1 MLRVIIN
8 GVPLL
13 KARSGIGTYVYYN
26 FSAMREI
33 ESDWSPYFYYG
44 SQLTNQIKAPQPV
57 AGFPELKHKLPDEK
71 RYFSYRF
78 LLDKVFNL
86 RTRLKKFHLYHETDH
101 VPMPFQ
107 GPTVLTI
114 HDLSFIHYPETHPK
128 ARLWYLDKY
137 FYSRLNW
144 VTQFITVSVV
154 IQKEMMKYLSI
165 PQSSITV
172 IPLGV
177 SNQFRPHSER
187 DLICS
192 LKKYGLTPQSFLLYV
207 GAIEPRKNLS
217 VLLRAYAALPSS
229 LRKGK
234 PLVLAGGSGWLMEE
248 FDEQIQKLKIH
259 STVLKLGYI
268 PTEDLPALYCGAVA
282 FIYPSLYEG
291 FGLPPLEAMACGTP
305 VIISN
310 APALQEVAGN
320 VAIQVD
326 PYDVEGLTE
335 AIHLVISSPEIR
347 ESMKKNGLERAKCFS
362 WRKTAAQTLN
372 VYQKVIS

>member
-1 MLRVIIN
+1 MLRAIIN

-13 KARSGIGTYVYYN
+13 KARSGIGAYVYYN

-33 ESDWSPYFYYG
+33 ESDWSQYFYYG

-57 AGFPELKHKLPDEK
+57 AGFLQLKHKLPDEK
-71 RYFSYRF
+71 KYFAYRF
-78 LLDKVFNL
+78 LLDKVFSL

-144 VTQFITVSVV
+144 VSQFITVSVV

-177 SNQFRPHSER
+177 SNQFRPHPER
-187 DLICS
+187 DSICS

-229 LRKGK
+229 VRKEK

-248 FDEQIQKLKIH
+248 LDEQIQKLKIH
-259 STVLKLGYI
+259 STVLKLGYV
-268 PTEDLPALYCGAVA
+268 PTEDLPALYSGAVA

-310 APALQEVAGN
+310 APALQEVTGKA
-320 VAIQVD
+320 AIQLD

-335 AIHLVISSPEIR
+335 AIHLVISSPEVR
-347 ESMKKNGLERAKCFS
+347 ESMRKSDLERARCFS
-362 WRKTAAQTLN
+362 WEKTAAQTLK
-372 VYQKVIS
+372 VYQQVIS